1 MPVMDWLISQI
12 KYYSGYDAFPFV
24 IKKGADINE
33 VLKDLSTSYGTVL
46 YLDDKEVQEIP
57 ENILFLRQQKIAA
70 LAKSELTDVEK
81 TAHSISYLI
90 QNNVKGE
97 PTDS

>member
-33 VLKDLSTSYGTVL
+33 VLKDISTSYGTVL
-46 YLDDKEVQEIP
+46 YLDDK
-57 ENILFLRQQKIAA
+57 
-70 LAKSELTDVEK
+70 
-81 TAHSISYLI
+81 
-90 QNNVKGE
+90 
-97 PTDS
+97 

>member
-12 KYYSGYDAFPFV
+12 KYYSGHDAFPFV

-57 ENILFLRQQKIAA
+57 
-70 LAKSELTDVEK
+70 
-81 TAHSISYLI
+81 
-90 QNNVKGE
+90 
-97 PTDS
+97 